1 MRAVSRRMGIALV
14 SAAFVA
20 LPACSGDDGTAGS
33 TIGSAATAPGST
45 VAGGDTTPSGT
56 TAPQPLT
63 LPQAQVLAS
72 MRAAN
77 YRIGQATFQ
86 TAVTDRG
93 TVVSLR
99 GVVDWQRHVG
109 SAVYTTVAGRTDP
122 SADGLMQWNFE
133 KVSAHPGGA
142 VDGPPPPPEADGAW
156 VQRAIDPTQSP
167 IDTLFVLLLS
177 IASQQPDNPQLLQ
190 QSDAAYL
197 GTEIVA
203 GRTASVFAGPTS
215 DAAVDP
221 ASPSTSAAGGSAGS
235 GLTYWVADDGALVRL
250 RANLGGAPVTVEF
263 SAAPAAPTAFLPD
276 LLPQS

>member
-1 MRAVSRRMGIALV
+1 MGIALV
-14 SAAFVA
+14 AAAVVA
-20 LPACSGDDGTAGS
+20 LPACSGDDGAAGPA
-33 TIGSAATAPGST
+33 TDGAPTAPAPT
-45 VAGGDTTPSGT
+45 AAGGDTAPSGT

-77 YRIGQATFQ
+77 HRLGQATFQ
-86 TAVTDRG
+86 TAVNDQG

-142 VDGPPPPPEADGAW
+142 VDGPPPAPQADGAW
-156 VQRAIDPTQSP
+156 VQRAIDPTRSP
-167 IDTLFVLLLS
+167 IDTLFLLLLS
-177 IASQQPDNPQLLQ
+177 VASQQPDNPQLLQ

-221 ASPSTSAAGGSAGS
+221 ASPPTTGGSAGS

-263 SAAPAAPTAFLPD
+263 SAAPTVPTEFLPD